1 MALFGGL
8 IIDRVQALM
17 VGRDAM
23 LVAASL
29 AHRTLT
35 KKGGDRFFDVHSLE
49 YSVNPSTLSKVS

>member
-1 MALFGGL
+1 MALFGGFD
-8 IIDRVQALM
+8 DRAQALM

-35 KKGGDRFFDVHSLE
+35 RKEGDMFFDVRSVE
-49 YSVNPSTLSKVS
+49 YRVTPSTLSKAS